1 MISPEN
7 PYMLPSVL
15 VAAVAYLAVTLLT
28 DASLLVRIG
37 ILVLLAGVLPVMLN
51 LLLGGGSAEDGY
63 GEPLQESAAEDGD
76 ETADDGDTDETVDGG
91 NTDKTAD
98 GGDTD
103 ESRGG

>member
-28 DASLLVRIG
+28 DATLLVRIG

-63 GEPLQESAAEDGD
+63 GEPLEESAAEDGD
-76 ETADDGDTDETVDGG
+76 ETADDGGTDQ
-91 NTDKTAD
+91 TAD
-98 GGDTD
+98 GGDTN
-103 ESRGG
+103 ESRGA

>member
-28 DASLLVRIG
+28 DATLLVRIG

-63 GEPLQESAAEDGD
+63 GEPLEESAAEDGD
-76 ETADDGDTDETVDGG
+76 ETANDGG
-91 NTDKTAD
+91 TDQTAD
-98 GGDTD
+98 GGDTN
-103 ESRGG
+103 ESRGA